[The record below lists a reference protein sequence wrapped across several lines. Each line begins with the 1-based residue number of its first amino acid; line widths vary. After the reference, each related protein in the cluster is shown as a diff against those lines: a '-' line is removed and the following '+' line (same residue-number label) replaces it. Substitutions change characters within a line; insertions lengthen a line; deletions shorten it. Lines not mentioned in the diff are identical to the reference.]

1 MSERKSRA
9 GTPEWI
15 IHFLMQGPT
24 DHLGPSFDQALGPP
38 YRLSKED
45 EDENKT
51 SIQIRDIPAAFFW
64 SVLFCSLAL
73 LENIRPNIRHIL
85 GISLLPLL
93 YPTDDIYRLDPT
105 SPYIPTGHS
114 FVFIAGEIRLVTDS
128 HNGRAKTMTSV
139 LVLPPVTSALGH
151 SLRADPRDLG
161 KSSRPCGDSI
171 FALKNCRQV
180 QTGSSRIYSRYYLD
194 LDLPLR
200 NSDS

>member
-1 MSERKSRA
+1 M
-9 GTPEWI
+9 
-15 IHFLMQGPT
+15 
-24 DHLGPSFDQALGPP
+24 
-38 YRLSKED
+38 
-45 EDENKT
+45 
-51 SIQIRDIPAAFFW
+51 
-64 SVLFCSLAL
+64 
-73 LENIRPNIRHIL
+73 ENIRPNIRHIL
-85 GISLLPLL
+85 GISLLPLF
-93 YPTDDIYRLDPT
+93 YPYGRYLPLFYIYRLDPT

-139 LVLPPVTSALGH
+139 LVFPPVTSALAH